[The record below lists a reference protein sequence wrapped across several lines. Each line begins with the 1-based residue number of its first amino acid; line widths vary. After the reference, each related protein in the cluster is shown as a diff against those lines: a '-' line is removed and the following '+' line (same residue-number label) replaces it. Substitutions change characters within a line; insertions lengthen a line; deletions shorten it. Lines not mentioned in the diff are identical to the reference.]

1 MKKSFICLLFLLIS
15 TMLMGCSADAGN
27 GKTKYRDIVIERTD
41 FPYFKGESLYM
52 THLGTQFLGEEPI
65 QLWAE
70 RYAAQDRT
78 SKIYQL
84 GLDGNAKLLLEG
96 VPDELTLYG
105 ENRWYL
111 DLEGC
116 FYYMDG
122 SNLIKMDSQGR
133 ELFRTKNDASAA
145 WSIKKMCQAPDKK
158 IYLSIDSKTGYR
170 LAELNADTGDITIL
184 EQVETRTDDIF
195 RNSFYLGA
203 GISGP
208 AIFQASIREVDTE
221 QGEMTEVLN
230 FFGTSYSAA
239 GSGFNAELEMVAD
252 FRVAEDE
259 CVEVLR
265 SASSGN
271 PAYVEHLSLKEI
283 EKIPVVLCTT
293 TVGSWLR
300 HQISRFNQ
308 ENETYHIVME
318 EWVASDGLST
328 AEFEESLKNYVRRL
342 SVEIAAG
349 KGPDILIGEE
359 ILGGNVM
366 DMIDKGVLEDLRP
379 YMERSGIREED
390 YYPIAFSAWSR
401 GEKIYGICPDPLIY
415 ALEADRDILQNS
427 SDIRGITDALL
438 AYQGEAVYLKG
449 MDSSALLRLFL
460 EGSETLWGMIDWEK
474 GTFDFKGELFLD
486 LLQVAQRYGDTPSAL
501 GAPENN
507 TLCIAQREDFRDY
520 YYAPS
525 DSELEERG
533 LVLAGWLFDD
543 GCHALAS
550 GEPIAISSGSDVKE
564 GAWEFL
570 CFLLG
575 DEAQENY
582 SYNGSVKKS
591 VFDGYA
597 DKLLEKIE
605 GDNIATPMVQDRT
618 TGEWSFARIYE
629 EKDMEFIKTEKIPY
643 YKKMLEEARYLP
655 LRSAPILDII
665 CEEAE
670 DYFNGDKS
678 AEEVIKV
685 IENRVKLYVNE
696 RKSD

>member
-208 AIFQASIREVDTE
+208 AIFQASIRE
-221 QGEMTEVLN
+221 
-230 FFGTSYSAA
+230 
-239 GSGFNAELEMVAD
+239 
-252 FRVAEDE
+252 
-259 CVEVLR
+259 
-265 SASSGN
+265 
-271 PAYVEHLSLKEI
+271 
-283 EKIPVVLCTT
+283 
-293 TVGSWLR
+293 
-300 HQISRFNQ
+300 
-308 ENETYHIVME
+308 
-318 EWVASDGLST
+318 
-328 AEFEESLKNYVRRL
+328 
-342 SVEIAAG
+342 
-349 KGPDILIGEE
+349 
-359 ILGGNVM
+359 
-366 DMIDKGVLEDLRP
+366 
-379 YMERSGIREED
+379 ED

-543 GCHALAS
+543 GCHAAVESDSALA
-550 GEPIAISSGSDVKE
+550 INANSSNKE
-564 GAWEFL
+564 GAWEFIS
-570 CFLLG
+570 FLLG
-575 DEAQENY
+575 EEVQSGDSGVPVSRKAFDIWTKRQKERLADE
-582 SYNGSVKKS
+582 
-591 VFDGYA
+591 
-597 DKLLEKIE
+597 KLEE
-605 GDNIATPMVQDRT
+605 M
-618 TGEWSFARIYE
+618 IYE
-629 EKDMEFIKTEKIPY
+629 VLPDGTYEYMGKTIYTEADVTDEIIEEY
-643 YKKMLEEARYLP
+643 TGMLEDTRTY
-655 LRSAPILDII
+655 PIRTVSILAII
-665 CEEAE
+665 SEEAE
-670 DYFNGDKS
+670 DYFQGSKGP
-678 AEEVIKV
+678 EEVSRLIT
-685 IENRVKLYVNE
+685 NRVQVYLDE
-696 RKSD
+696 MQ

>member
-41 FPYFKGESLYM
+41 FPYLKGESLYM

-70 RYAAQDRT
+70 RYAAQGRT

-208 AIFQASIREVDTE
+208 AIFQAS
-221 QGEMTEVLN
+221 
-230 FFGTSYSAA
+230 
-239 GSGFNAELEMVAD
+239 
-252 FRVAEDE
+252 
-259 CVEVLR
+259 
-265 SASSGN
+265 
-271 PAYVEHLSLKEI
+271 
-283 EKIPVVLCTT
+283 
-293 TVGSWLR
+293 
-300 HQISRFNQ
+300 
-308 ENETYHIVME
+308 
-318 EWVASDGLST
+318 
-328 AEFEESLKNYVRRL
+328 
-342 SVEIAAG
+342 
-349 KGPDILIGEE
+349 
-359 ILGGNVM
+359 
-366 DMIDKGVLEDLRP
+366 
-379 YMERSGIREED
+379 IREED

-543 GCHALAS
+543 GCHALAT
-550 GEPIAISSGSDVKE
+550 GEPVAISSGSDKKE